1 MKSPLGKKQR
11 SIAVSPPKSNDR
23 SRTFLQRLFSSP
35 GKTTDRNNHDHCGD
49 HASSS
54 SNSIRHDNNNNN
66 NNNKNNDDDDDTDHV
81 IVETVLEGNEEH
93 IEALYNHDKHL
104 TVDTSFGKGCIDDA
118 NDDNDGEFRIHSTI
132 NNNNKKNNDDDT
144 DHVIVE
150 TVLEGNEEHIEALY
164 NHDKHLTVDTSFGKG
179 CIDDAVDDD
188 DGEFRI
194 HSTIDDTVRPKI
206 ITPIEE
212 QDDFSNWQSQTK
224 KTIST
229 GVAAVIAEAEAVAAA
244 TTAPFGNIDD
254 YEINDSD
261 TLNEI
266 NATTFYPSPKCK
278 SSRKKVGRD

>member
-1 MKSPLGKKQR
+1 MKSPSGKKQR

-118 NDDNDGEFRIHSTI
+118 
-132 NNNNKKNNDDDT
+132 
-144 DHVIVE
+144 
-150 TVLEGNEEHIEALY
+150 
-164 NHDKHLTVDTSFGKG
+164 
-179 CIDDAVDDD
+179 VDDD

-229 GVAAVIAEAEAVAAA
+229 GVAAAIAEAEAVAAA